1 MIQGLQRA
9 MLTAYDSYKKATGDI
24 EKNVERL
31 ASGSRIPKFSDDSVA
46 SASVV
51 RMTNKI
57 AALEQANRN
66 VKNSQDLLITAD
78 TGIAQVRSIVERLQE
93 IGLETANDAISQ
105 EERTVLSAEYNQLLE
120 EAEFVVSS
128 TKYNGIEL
136 LAGNFT
142 NQIVAIGVTDSP
154 DQRIN
159 ITLGDMSAD
168 ILGRTVEVAGT
179 PTLFS
184 VSDSSVD
191 DSSKASDAV
200 ETLDAALDQLI
211 EQQARI
217 GATIRRFDFTITN
230 LEGMVLQTENNKNS
244 LTALDEAREIT
255 DLSVNQIKQQTALA
269 MMAQAQSLSHA
280 IFQLLQNH

>member
-9 MLTAYDSYKKATGDI
+9 MLNAYDSYKQATGDI

-105 EERTVLSAEYNQLLE
+105 EERTVLSAEYDQLLE

-142 NQIVAIGVTDSP
+142 NQIVAIGVTDDP

-159 ITLGDMSAD
+159 ITLGDMSAN
-168 ILGRTVEVAGT
+168 ILGKTKEIAGT

-200 ETLDAALDQLI
+200 ETLAAALDQLI

>member
-93 IGLETANDAISQ
+93 IGIETTSDAISQ
-105 EERTVLSAEYNQLLE
+105 EERTVLSAEYDQLLE

-142 NQIVAIGVTDSP
+142 NQIVAIGVTDDP

-168 ILGRTVEVAGT
+168 ILGKTKEIAGT

-200 ETLDAALDQLI
+200 ETLSAALDQLI

>member
-46 SASVV
+46 SSSVV

-93 IGLETANDAISQ
+93 IGIETASDAITQ
-105 EERTVLSAEYNQLLE
+105 EERTVLSAEYEQLLE

-136 LAGNFT
+136 LSCNFT
-142 NQIVAIGVTDSP
+142 NQIVAIGVTDAP

-168 ILGRTVEVAGT
+168 ILGRTVELNGT

>member
-46 SASVV
+46 SSSVV

-93 IGLETANDAISQ
+93 IGIESANETITQ
-105 EERTVLSAEYNQLLE
+105 EERTILSAEYEQLLE

-142 NQIVAIGVTDSP
+142 NQIVAIGVTDAP

-168 ILGRTVEVAGT
+168 ILGRTVELNGT

>member
-31 ASGSRIPKFSDDSVA
+31 ASRSRIPKFSDDSVA
-46 SASVV
+46 SSSVV

-105 EERTVLSAEYNQLLE
+105 EERTVLSAEYDQLLE

-142 NQIVAIGVTDSP
+142 NQIVAIGVTDDP

-168 ILGRTVEVAGT
+168 ILGRTVELNGT

-200 ETLDAALDQLI
+200 ETLSAALDQLI

>member
-46 SASVV
+46 SSSVV

-105 EERTVLSAEYNQLLE
+105 EERTVLSSEYDQLLE

-142 NQIVAIGVTDSP
+142 NQIVAIGVTDDP

-168 ILGRTVEVAGT
+168 ILGRTVELNGT

>member
-9 MLTAYDSYKKATGDI
+9 MLNAYDSYKQATGDI

-142 NQIVAIGVTDSP
+142 NQIVAIGVTDDP

-168 ILGRTVEVAGT
+168 ILGRTIQVSGT
-179 PTLFS
+179 DTLFS
-184 VSDSSVD
+184 VADSSVD

>member
-9 MLTAYDSYKKATGDI
+9 MLNAYDSYKRATGDI

-78 TGIAQVRSIVERLQE
+78 TGMAAIRTIVERLQE
-93 IGLETANDAISQ
+93 IGIESANDTITN
-105 EERTVLSAEYNQLLE
+105 EERTILSAEYDQLLE

-136 LAGNFT
+136 LDGNFT
-142 NQIVAIGVTDSP
+142 NQIVAIGINDDP

-159 ITLGDMSAD
+159 ISLGDASAD
-168 ILGRTVEVAGT
+168 ALGKTEDVNGVA
-179 PTLFS
+179 TLFS
-184 VSDSSVD
+184 ISDSSVD
-191 DSSKASDAV
+191 DSSKSLDAV
-200 ETLDAALDQLI
+200 ETLDAALEQLI
-211 EQQARI
+211 EHQAQI

-230 LEGMVLQTENNKNS
+230 LESMVLQTENNKNS

-269 MMAQAQSLSHA
+269 MMAQAQSLSQT

>member
-46 SASVV
+46 SSSVV

-93 IGLETANDAISQ
+93 IGIETANDAISQ
-105 EERTVLSAEYNQLLE
+105 EERTVLSAEYDQLLE

-142 NQIVAIGVTDSP
+142 NQIVAIGVTDDP

-168 ILGRTVEVAGT
+168 ILGKTKEIAGT

>member
-93 IGLETANDAISQ
+93 IGIETTSDAISQ
-105 EERTVLSAEYNQLLE
+105 EERTVLSAEYDQLLE

-142 NQIVAIGVTDSP
+142 NQIVAIGVTDDP

-159 ITLGDMSAD
+159 ITLGDMSAN
-168 ILGRTVEVAGT
+168 ILGKTKEIAGT

-200 ETLDAALDQLI
+200 ETLGAALDQLI